1 MEVIADA
8 SAPNDLAFSFDAE
21 CQKAW
26 QDDKGKMFVRACA
39 SDDKLD
45 LQRDRMST
53 NALQKM
59 ADAAKSGVPF
69 LETHRSVFEFGR
81 TTGGE
86 VAEIVEDGKKV
97 QKFFVDVELDGDFPQ
112 ARKLFKEVAGKEC
125 KRQLSIG
132 GKLNLKNREAV
143 HVEMTPTGLARTI
156 NDLDLDHIASTRSK
170 QAANPRTS
178 FTEAITKA
186 LDDLDEA
193 EKGLAKEK
201 AGDQNGNVP
210 GIKLS
215 PDVLAALELVV
226 ETAKVGGNKM
236 DVPETPE
243 AEETT
248 PEAEETPADGEKC
261 VKKENEENGNGEEEG
276 DEKPKKPAPK
286 PKVKDEEEEEEV
298 MDVEDMDLKGQ
309 DAATASDLIN
319 DISALL
325 SKKKP
330 FPGAAEPF
338 GGKSDD
344 EEEEVE
350 TEEKAVVDSLWATRY
365 ILAKAVT
372 GAKLGQGEK
381 LRVADIIVAGP
392 YAPRS
397 GAGKPG
403 LIPDK
408 APKGDSTDVGGSAVS
423 DSRRDIQIGGEIKPT
438 APTAKSAMKHTM
450 DALKESEKLPQDLS
464 TFGKD
469 LTDDVLNK
477 SMDITKSMM
486 ESVIEKMAEENTRVS
501 LEIQKSVEGLGDVVN
516 DSTKRLAT
524 MEARLARVE
533 KSGGVSQSGPKGRD
547 DGLEEPSRP
556 RGVWG
561 GVFGKAAGDALAQY

>member
-1 MEVIADA
+1 MDVIADA
-8 SAPNDLAFSFDAE
+8 APAPMDISFAFDAV

-53 NALQKM
+53 SALNKM
-59 ADAAKSGVPF
+59 AEAAKKGVPF

-81 TTGGE
+81 TVGGE
-86 VAEIVEDGKKV
+86 VAEVEEDGKKV

-112 ARKLFKEVAGKEC
+112 ARKLFKEVAAKDC

-156 NDLDLDHIASTRSK
+156 NDLDLDHVASTREK

-186 LDDLDEA
+186 LDEA
-193 EKGLAKEK
+193 EKGLAKEN

-210 GIKLS
+210 QIKLS
-215 PDVLAALELVV
+215 PEVLAALEKVV
-226 ETAKVGGNKM
+226 EMAKVGGKNM

-248 PEAEETPADGEKC
+248 PEAEETPKDGEKC
-261 VKKENEENGNGEEEG
+261 VKKENGEEEG
-276 DEKPKKPAPK
+276 NGETEDEKKKPAPK
-286 PKVKDEEEEEEV
+286 PKAKEEEEEEV
-298 MDVEDMDLKGQ
+298 MDVEDMDIKGN
-309 DAATASDLIN
+309 DAATAADLIN
-319 DISALL
+319 DISVLL
-325 SKKKP
+325 SKKEP
-330 FPGAAEPF
+330 FPGAATPF
-338 GGKSDD
+338 GKKGD
-344 EEEEVE
+344 EEEDEDEE
-350 TEEKAVVDSLWATRY
+350 TEEKAIVDSLWATRY
-365 ILAKAVT
+365 ILAKQVT
-372 GAKLGQGEK
+372 GASLGAGEK

-397 GAGKPG
+397 GAGKAG
-403 LIPDK
+403 MIPDK
-408 APKGDSTDVGGSAVS
+408 APKGSTTDMGGSAVS
-423 DSRRDIQIGGEIKPT
+423 DSRRDIQVGGEIKPT

-450 DALKESEKLPQDLS
+450 AALKESEKLPQDLS

-469 LTDDVLNK
+469 LSDDILTK

-486 ESVIEKMAEENTRVS
+486 ETVIEKMAEENARVS
-501 LEIQKSVEGLGDVVN
+501 MEIQKSVEGLGDMVN
-516 DSTKRLAT
+516 DSTKRLAA
-524 MEARLARVE
+524 MEARISRVE
-533 KSGGVSQSGPKGRD
+533 KFGGVSQSGPKGGRP
-547 DGLEEPSRP
+547 DGEEETRSK
-556 RGVWG
+556 RGIWG
-561 GVFGKAAGDALAQY
+561 GVFGKAAGDALARY